1 MKVSI
6 KNSVLTLAIIS
17 SLLMSCQKDE
27 IIDDPTEIQIGQFE
41 TEVFSDL
48 TISEFQ
54 ALETPFETQMNAAI
68 PSVGRTSTG
77 STTFILAALLEVLEG
92 ATFKS
97 IEDDEE
103 RGLASYRIKLL
114 LADESVLE
122 IVISK
127 DVFEIIEIVAYG
139 GAFDYDISPESNFIS
154 LKDAFEKAKTVQAGD
169 VVHWELELEE
179 DNKWEYEIHIENDL
193 GRFEV
198 EVDAIIGEILGIN
211 EFDEDDKKEF
221 EPEDENEDEK
231 EEKESQKLPE
241 NIKTTL
247 SSITDAKLVYAEK
260 EEGDSD
266 ERDIWNIYVET
277 ESEAII
283 YLEITDDTEDLIYA
297 KGDKGPFDYDIIL
310 GGNFISLK
318 EALIMVNDEM
328 QSETYY
334 WYYEQIEVEE
344 KEHWAFIIKV
354 KDNKGVYHKIAI
366 DALTADWLSF
376 KTFD

>member
-1 MKVSI
+1 
-6 KNSVLTLAIIS
+6 
-17 SLLMSCQKDE
+17 MSCQKDE
-27 IIDDPTEIQIGQFE
+27 IVADPDELQIGQFE
-41 TEVFSDL
+41 TEVFEDMTIADL
-48 TISEFQ
+48 QS
-54 ALETPFETQMNAAI
+54 LETPFETQMNAAI
-68 PSVGRTSTG
+68 PSSGRTSTG
-77 STTFILAALLEVLEG
+77 STTFILAVLLDVLEG

-103 RGLASYRIKLL
+103 RGLASYRIKLRL
-114 LADESVLE
+114 SDESILE

-127 DVFEIIEIVAYG
+127 DVFEILEIVGYG
-139 GAFDYDISPESNFIS
+139 GAFEYDIDPESNFIS
-154 LKDAFEKAKTVQAGD
+154 LKEAFEKAKVAQSGD

-193 GRFEV
+193 GRFEI
-198 EVDAIIGEILGIN
+198 EVDAFTGKILGIN
-211 EFDEDDKKEF
+211 ELDEDDKKEF
-221 EPEDENEDEK
+221 ETEKEDEDEK
-231 EEKESQKLPE
+231 DEKESQKLPE
-241 NIKTTL
+241 NIKNTL
-247 SSITDAKLVYAEK
+247 LSITGAKLVYAER

-318 EALIMVNDEM
+318 EALIRVNDEM

-334 WYYEQIEVEE
+334 WYYEQIVVEE

-366 DALTADWLSF
+366 DAITMEWLHF
-376 KTFD
+376 ETFD

>member
-6 KNSVLTLAIIS
+6 KNSVLALAITS
-17 SLLMSCQKDE
+17 SVLMSCQKDE
-27 IIDDPTEIQIGQFE
+27 IVEDPSELQIGQFE
-41 TEVFSDL
+41 TEVFDDL
-48 TISEFQ
+48 TITDLQS
-54 ALETPFETQMNAAI
+54 LETPFETQMNAAL
-68 PSVGRTSTG
+68 PSAGRTSTG
-77 STTFILAALLEVLEG
+77 STTFILAALLDVLEG

-103 RGLASYRIKLL
+103 RGLASYRIKLR
-114 LADESVLE
+114 LADESFLEVVISKEVFEILE
-122 IVISK
+122 IVG
-127 DVFEIIEIVAYG
+127 YG
-139 GAFDYDISPESNFIS
+139 GAFEYDIDPESNFIS
-154 LKDAFEKAKTVQAGD
+154 LKDAFEKAKVAQSGD

-193 GRFEV
+193 GRFEI
-198 EVDAIIGEILGIN
+198 EVDAFTGKILGIN
-211 EFDEDDKKEF
+211 ELDEDDKKEF
-221 EPEDENEDEK
+221 EPEEEDEDEK
-231 EEKESQKLPE
+231 DEKESQKLPE
-241 NIKTTL
+241 NIKNAL
-247 SSITDAKLVYAEK
+247 SSITGAKLVYAEK

-283 YLEITDDTEDLIYA
+283 YLEITANTEDLIYA

-318 EALIMVNDEM
+318 EALLMVNNEM

-334 WYYEQIEVEE
+334 WYYEQIEKEG

-354 KDNKGVYHKIAI
+354 KDNQGVYHRITLDAI
-366 DALTADWLSF
+366 TADWLHF
-376 KTFD
+376 ETFD

>member
-6 KNSVLTLAIIS
+6 KNSTLVLAITS
-17 SLLMSCQKDE
+17 SILMSCQKDE
-27 IIDDPTEIQIGQFE
+27 IVADPDELQIGQFE
-41 TEVFSDL
+41 TEVFEDMTIADL
-48 TISEFQ
+48 QS
-54 ALETPFETQMNAAI
+54 LETPFETQMNAAI
-68 PSVGRTSTG
+68 PSSGRTSTG
-77 STTFILAALLEVLEG
+77 STTFILAVLLDVLEG

-103 RGLASYRIKLL
+103 RGLASYRIKLRL
-114 LADESVLE
+114 SDESILE

-127 DVFEIIEIVAYG
+127 DVFEILEIVGYG
-139 GAFDYDISPESNFIS
+139 GAFEYDIDPESNFIS
-154 LKDAFEKAKTVQAGD
+154 LKEAFEKAKVAQSGD

-193 GRFEV
+193 GRFEI
-198 EVDAIIGEILGIN
+198 EVDAFTGKILGIN
-211 EFDEDDKKEF
+211 ELDEDDKKEF
-221 EPEDENEDEK
+221 ETEKEDEDEK
-231 EEKESQKLPE
+231 DEKESQKLPE
-241 NIKTTL
+241 NIKNTL
-247 SSITDAKLVYAEK
+247 LSITGAKLVYAER

-318 EALIMVNDEM
+318 EALIRVNDEM

-334 WYYEQIEVEE
+334 WYYEQIVVEE

-366 DALTADWLSF
+366 DAITMEWLHF
-376 KTFD
+376 ETFD